1 MTAFGF
7 PTIHIQ
13 NEKHN
18 EILKNKAGIP
28 HENTKNATG
37 EPLVH
42 TKYIENEQLISKD
55 NPI

>member
-42 TKYIENEQLISKD
+42 TKYIENELLISKD